1 MFEFILPGG
10 LISVS
15 VLSTL
20 KFFIFLKR
28 RKFLKGLGYAVNKFN
43 KRTVKEL
50 IKLEKIS
57 VKVIQNKV
65 ARLVKELLKEKDF
78 VVIVSSLVKK
88 IDETIASFTTLD
100 S

>member
-28 RKFLKGLGYAVNKFN
+28 RKILKELGYAVNKFN
-43 KRTVKEL
+43 KRTVKDL

-65 ARLVKELLKEKDF
+65 ERLVKELLKEKDF
-78 VVIVSSLVKK
+78 VVIVSSLVRK